1 MTTHYIYIINL
12 ALKYLVEK
20 IMIYEELKFNI
31 LIDSSIKTNLDI
43 DDIKEI
49 NNLRK
54 RLRTLYQ

>member
-1 MTTHYIYIINL
+1 
-12 ALKYLVEK
+12 
-20 IMIYEELKFNI
+20 MIYEELKFNI